1 MDVGNSD
8 RVLNLQ
14 ARLTDRDRTLLAWL
28 ADHQVLTTPQIAHAL
43 FSSLGFAQRRL
54 LALHHADILD
64 RFRPLRA
71 GGGSYPWHYVLGHL
85 GAELI
90 AAARDQPPP
99 RPSETAQRIRR
110 IATSRTLDHRLG
122 VNQFFTDLA
131 GHARIHPDARLERWL
146 SEARCAAPGAF
157 GPGLVT
163 PIRPDGHGIYTEGGR
178 RVAFF
183 LEHDTGTESHAVL
196 LAKLT
201 RYDAHVARGGLAWPV
216 LFWLP
221 NTARE
226 RHLHDQLTTLEVAV
240 PIATATHTADD
251 TGACPEGRTP
261 ADPVWLIHRADHRR
275 RLIDLAEASTGSTS

>member
-1 MDVGNSD
+1 VTLTSARATQMTGSPVAWNALTW
-8 RVLNLQ
+8 VLMYPNC
-14 ARLTDRDRTLLAWL
+14 TRTGHPGP
-28 ADHQVLTTPQIAHAL
+28 DT
-43 FSSLGFAQRRL
+43 RR
-54 LALHHADILD
+54 H
-64 RFRPLRA
+64 RRPVPALRA

-99 RPSETAQRIRR
+99 RPSETAQRIRQ
-110 IATSRTLDHRLG
+110 IATGRTLDHRLG

-131 GHARIHPDARLERWL
+131 GHARTHPDARLGRWW

-157 GPGLVT
+157 CPGLVT
-163 PIRPDGHGIYTEGGR
+163 PIRPDGHVIYTEDER
-178 RVAFF
+178 CVAFF

-201 RYDAHVARGGLAWPV
+201 RYDAHVTRGGVAWRV

-240 PIATATHTADD
+240 PIATATHTADESGVVRPC
-251 TGACPEGRTP
+251 TATTPSPGRS
-261 ADPVWLIHRADHRR
+261 A
-275 RLIDLAEASTGSTS
+275 